1 MIAIVKHALM
11 ITSFVAV
18 MMLVI
23 EYLNVL
29 SRGKWQ
35 ERLTNRPWGQYLLA
49 AFLGATPGCLGA
61 FAVVSMYAH
70 RRLSLGA
77 VVAAMIA
84 TSGDESFVLFAMVP
98 RTAFL
103 LTGLLFAIGIATGAL
118 ADLLLKN
125 RMTGKLS
132 CCRDMTLHEED
143 HCHCLDLKQL
153 SAQWRNCSATRGILT
168 GTLLLFL
175 FALVFG
181 QVGPVQW
188 TWIRITLLSTSACA
202 LFIVATVP
210 DHFLEDHLW
219 KHVVR
224 EHVPRVFAWTF
235 GALLVMHFL
244 IDRWQLADT
253 LRSGKWVVLEV
264 AGLVGII
271 PESGPH
277 LIFTSLYAKG
287 LAPFSVLLTSSIVQD
302 GHGMLPMLA
311 HSRRA
316 FLIIKS
322 INLLVGMAIGALLM
336 ATGH

>member
-1 MIAIVKHALM
+1 MISVIKHTLM
-11 ITSFVAV
+11 ITGFVAV

-35 ERLTNRPWGQYLLA
+35 KRLANRLWGQYLLA

-98 RTAFL
+98 QTAFL
-103 LTGLLFAIGIATGAL
+103 LTALLFLIGIGVGAL
-118 ADLLLKN
+118 TDPLLKH
-125 RMTGKLS
+125 RMSGKLF
-132 CCRDMTLHEED
+132 CCQDMALHEED
-143 HCHCLDLKQL
+143 HCHCFNPRQL
-153 SAQWRNCSATRGILT
+153 SSQWKNCTPTRGILT
-168 GTLLLFL
+168 GALLLFL

-181 QVGPVQW
+181 QVGPPHW
-188 TWIRITLLSTSACA
+188 NWIRITLLSTSACA
-202 LFIVATVP
+202 LFIAATVP

-224 EHVPRVFAWTF
+224 EHVPRVFAWTC
-235 GALLVMHFL
+235 GALLVMHFVV
-244 IDRWQLADT
+244 DQWQMADT
-253 LRSGKWVVLEV
+253 LRSGKWVVLGA
-264 AGLVGII
+264 AGLIGLV

-277 LIFTSLYAKG
+277 LIFTTLYAKG

-316 FLIIKS
+316 FLIVKL
-322 INLLVGMAIGALLM
+322 INLFVGLAVGSLIM
-336 ATGH
+336 ATGR

>member
-1 MIAIVKHALM
+1 MTSVFQHSLM
-11 ITSFVAV
+11 ITCFVAV

-29 SRGKWQ
+29 SRGQWQ
-35 ERLTNRPWGQYLLA
+35 ERLTKRGWGQYLLA
-49 AFLGATPGCLGA
+49 ALLGATPGCLGA
-61 FAVVSMYAH
+61 FAVVSLYTH

-98 RTAFL
+98 QTAFL
-103 LTGLLFAIGIATGAL
+103 LTGLLFLIGISVGSLT
-118 ADLLLKN
+118 DFLLKH
-125 RMTGKLS
+125 RLTDALPY
-132 CCRDMTLHEED
+132 CQDMTLHEDE
-143 HCHCLDLKQL
+143 HCRCFDLKQL
-153 SAQWRNCSATRGILT
+153 PIHWKNCSATRGILT

-175 FALVFG
+175 IALLFG
-181 QVGPVQW
+181 WVGPAHW
-188 TWIRITLLSTSACA
+188 NWIRITLLSTTGCA

-224 EHVPRVFAWTF
+224 EHVPRIFAWTF
-235 GALLVMHFL
+235 GALLVMHLL

-253 LRSGKWVVLEV
+253 LSSGKWVLLWV

-277 LIFTSLYAKG
+277 LIFTTLYAKG

-316 FLIIKS
+316 FFIIKL
-322 INLLVGMAIGALLM
+322 INLLVGLFIGALIM

>member
-1 MIAIVKHALM
+1 MISVIKHALM

-29 SRGKWQ
+29 SRGEWQ
-35 ERLTNRPWGQYLLA
+35 DRISKRPWGQYLLA
-49 AFLGATPGCLGA
+49 ALLGATPGCLGA

-77 VVAAMIA
+77 VLFAMIA

-103 LTGLLFAIGIATGAL
+103 LTGLLFVIGISAGAL
-118 ADLLLKN
+118 TDFLLKN
-125 RMTGKLS
+125 RKMDKLS
-132 CCRDMTLHEED
+132 CSQDMTLHEED

-153 SAQWRNCSATRGILT
+153 PLQWKNCSATRGILT
-168 GTLLLFL
+168 GTLLLFF

-181 QVGPVQW
+181 QVGPAHW
-188 TWIRITLLSTSACA
+188 NWIRITLLSTSACA
-202 LFIVATVP
+202 LFITATVP

-235 GALLVMHFL
+235 GALLIMHFL
-244 IDRWQLADT
+244 IDRWELADT
-253 LRSGKWVVLEV
+253 LRSGKWIVLGA
-264 AGLVGII
+264 AGLIGIV

-277 LIFTSLYAKG
+277 LIFTTLFAKG

-316 FLIIKS
+316 FLIIKL
-322 INLLVGMAIGALLM
+322 INLLVGLSIGALLM